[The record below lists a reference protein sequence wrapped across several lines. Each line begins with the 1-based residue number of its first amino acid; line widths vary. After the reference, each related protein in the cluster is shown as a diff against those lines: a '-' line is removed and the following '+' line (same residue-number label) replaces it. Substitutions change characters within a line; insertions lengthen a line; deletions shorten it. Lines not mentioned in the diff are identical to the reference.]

1 MGDSSRNRG
10 LGGALRMRDKQAYY
24 GLLVVIIAVLGF
36 GAYKLI
42 RLAAS
47 ELRAMP
53 NDDPDMEMSVDELRI
68 HKVEEQD
75 AILMGDSLSQQYNLD
90 SIKRKVQIDTRPV
103 YRPPRR
109 LHQTQ
114 SADRHTA
121 GLSSAAEERR
131 VVYHEERVEIDLQE
145 LPHLAEDEAER
156 RRGEVI

>member
-42 RLAAS
+42 RLAAN

-103 YRPPRR
+103 YRPPRKNDEWYITKKEWKSIFKNYR
-109 LHQTQ
+109 IWRRMKQK
-114 SADRHTA
+114 D
-121 GLSSAAEERR
+121 EE
-131 VVYHEERVEIDLQE
+131 EK
-145 LPHLAEDEAER
+145 
-156 RRGEVI
+156 

>member
-1 MGDSSRNRG
+1 
-10 LGGALRMRDKQAYY
+10 MRDKQAYY

-53 NDDPDMEMSVDELRI
+53 NDDPDMEMNVDELRI
-68 HKVEEQD
+68 HKAEEQD

-103 YRPPRR
+103 YRPPRKNDEWYITKKEWKSIFKNYR
-109 LHQTQ
+109 IW
-114 SADRHTA
+114 RRMKEK
-121 GLSSAAEERR
+121 EE
-131 VVYHEERVEIDLQE
+131 
-145 LPHLAEDEAER
+145 EDN
-156 RRGEVI
+156 

>member
-1 MGDSSRNRG
+1 
-10 LGGALRMRDKQAYY
+10 MRDKQAYY

-47 ELRAMP
+47 ALRAMP

-68 HKVEEQD
+68 HKAEEQD

-103 YRPPRR
+103 YRPPRKNDEWYITKKEWKSIFKNYR
-109 LHQTQ
+109 IW
-114 SADRHTA
+114 RRMREK
-121 GLSSAAEERR
+121 EE
-131 VVYHEERVEIDLQE
+131 
-145 LPHLAEDEAER
+145 ED
-156 RRGEVI
+156 

>member
-1 MGDSSRNRG
+1 
-10 LGGALRMRDKQAYY
+10 MRDKQAYY

-68 HKVEEQD
+68 HKAEEQD

-103 YRPPRR
+103 YRPPRKNDEWYITKKEWKSIFKNYR
-109 LHQTQ
+109 IWRRMKQN
-114 SADRHTA
+114 D
-121 GLSSAAEERR
+121 EE
-131 VVYHEERVEIDLQE
+131 EKE
-145 LPHLAEDEAER
+145 
-156 RRGEVI
+156 

>member
-1 MGDSSRNRG
+1 
-10 LGGALRMRDKQAYY
+10 MRDKQAYY

-103 YRPPRR
+103 YRPPRKNDEWYITKKEWKSIFKNYR
-109 LHQTQ
+109 IWRRMR
-114 SADRHTA
+114 DK
-121 GLSSAAEERR
+121 EE
-131 VVYHEERVEIDLQE
+131 EEK
-145 LPHLAEDEAER
+145 
-156 RRGEVI
+156 

>member
-1 MGDSSRNRG
+1 
-10 LGGALRMRDKQAYY
+10 MRDRQAYY

-103 YRPPRR
+103 YRPPRKNDEWYITKKEWKSIFKNYR
-109 LHQTQ
+109 IWRRMR
-114 SADRHTA
+114 DK
-121 GLSSAAEERR
+121 EE
-131 VVYHEERVEIDLQE
+131 EEK
-145 LPHLAEDEAER
+145 
-156 RRGEVI
+156 

>member
-1 MGDSSRNRG
+1 
-10 LGGALRMRDKQAYY
+10 MRDKQAYY

-53 NDDPDMEMSVDELRI
+53 NDDPDMEMNVDELRI

-103 YRPPRR
+103 YRPPRKNDEWYITKKEWKSIFKNYR
-109 LHQTQ
+109 IW
-114 SADRHTA
+114 RRMREK
-121 GLSSAAEERR
+121 EE
-131 VVYHEERVEIDLQE
+131 
-145 LPHLAEDEAER
+145 EDE
-156 RRGEVI
+156 

>member
-1 MGDSSRNRG
+1 
-10 LGGALRMRDKQAYY
+10 MRDKQAYY

-103 YRPPRR
+103 YRPPRKNDEWYITKKEWKSIFKNYR
-109 LHQTQ
+109 IW
-114 SADRHTA
+114 RRMREK
-121 GLSSAAEERR
+121 EE
-131 VVYHEERVEIDLQE
+131 
-145 LPHLAEDEAER
+145 ED
-156 RRGEVI
+156 

>member
-1 MGDSSRNRG
+1 MSYSKRNRG

-24 GLLVVIIAVLGF
+24 GLMVVIIAVLGF

-68 HKVEEQD
+68 HKAEEQD
-75 AILMGDSLSQQYNLD
+75 AILMGDSLSRQYNLD

-103 YRPPRR
+103 YRPPRKNDEWYITKR
-109 LHQTQ
+109 EWKSIIKNYRIWRRMKQK
-114 SADRHTA
+114 
-121 GLSSAAEERR
+121 EE
-131 VVYHEERVEIDLQE
+131 
-145 LPHLAEDEAER
+145 EDS
-156 RRGEVI
+156 

>member
-1 MGDSSRNRG
+1 
-10 LGGALRMRDKQAYY
+10 MRDKQAYY

-53 NDDPDMEMSVDELRI
+53 NDDPDMEMNVDELRI
-68 HKVEEQD
+68 HKAEEQD

-103 YRPPRR
+103 YRPPRKNDEWYITKKEWKSIIKNYR
-109 LHQTQ
+109 IW
-114 SADRHTA
+114 RRMKEK
-121 GLSSAAEERR
+121 EE
-131 VVYHEERVEIDLQE
+131 EE
-145 LPHLAEDEAER
+145 
-156 RRGEVI
+156 

>member
-1 MGDSSRNRG
+1 MGERNRNRG

-68 HKVEEQD
+68 HKAEEQD

-103 YRPPRR
+103 YRPPRKNDEWYITKKEWKSIFKNYR
-109 LHQTQ
+109 IW
-114 SADRHTA
+114 RRMREK
-121 GLSSAAEERR
+121 EE
-131 VVYHEERVEIDLQE
+131 
-145 LPHLAEDEAER
+145 ED
-156 RRGEVI
+156 

>member
-1 MGDSSRNRG
+1 
-10 LGGALRMRDKQAYY
+10 MRDKQAYY

-103 YRPPRR
+103 YRPPRKNDEWYITKKEWKSIFKNYR
-109 LHQTQ
+109 IWRRMKQK
-114 SADRHTA
+114 D
-121 GLSSAAEERR
+121 EE
-131 VVYHEERVEIDLQE
+131 
-145 LPHLAEDEAER
+145 ED
-156 RRGEVI
+156 

>member
-1 MGDSSRNRG
+1 
-10 LGGALRMRDKQAYY
+10 MRDKQAYY

-103 YRPPRR
+103 YRPPRKNDEWYITKKEWKSIFKNYR
-109 LHQTQ
+109 IWRRMREKEKED
-114 SADRHTA
+114 DR
-121 GLSSAAEERR
+121 R
-131 VVYHEERVEIDLQE
+131 
-145 LPHLAEDEAER
+145 
-156 RRGEVI
+156 

>member
-1 MGDSSRNRG
+1 
-10 LGGALRMRDKQAYY
+10 MRDKQAYY

-103 YRPPRR
+103 YRPPRKNDEWYITKKEWKSIFKNYR
-109 LHQTQ
+109 IWRRMKQK
-114 SADRHTA
+114 D
-121 GLSSAAEERR
+121 EE
-131 VVYHEERVEIDLQE
+131 EKE
-145 LPHLAEDEAER
+145 
-156 RRGEVI
+156 

>member
-1 MGDSSRNRG
+1 MSYSKRNRG

-24 GLLVVIIAVLGF
+24 GLLIVIIAVLGF

-53 NDDPDMEMSVDELRI
+53 NDDPDMEMNVDELRI
-68 HKVEEQD
+68 HKAEEQD

-103 YRPPRR
+103 YRPPRKNDEWYITKKEWKSIFKNYR
-109 LHQTQ
+109 IWRRMREKEEED
-114 SADRHTA
+114 DR
-121 GLSSAAEERR
+121 R
-131 VVYHEERVEIDLQE
+131 
-145 LPHLAEDEAER
+145 
-156 RRGEVI
+156 

>member
-1 MGDSSRNRG
+1 
-10 LGGALRMRDKQAYY
+10 MRDKQAYY

-103 YRPPRR
+103 YRPPRKNDEWYITKKEWKSIFKNYR
-109 LHQTQ
+109 IWRRMR
-114 SADRHTA
+114 DK
-121 GLSSAAEERR
+121 EE
-131 VVYHEERVEIDLQE
+131 EEKE
-145 LPHLAEDEAER
+145 
-156 RRGEVI
+156 

>member
-1 MGDSSRNRG
+1 
-10 LGGALRMRDKQAYY
+10 MRDKQAYI
-24 GLLVVIIAVLGF
+24 GLLLVIIAVLGF

-68 HKVEEQD
+68 HKAEEQD

-103 YRPPRR
+103 YRPPRKNDEWYITKKEWKSIFKNYR
-109 LHQTQ
+109 IW
-114 SADRHTA
+114 RRMREK
-121 GLSSAAEERR
+121 EE
-131 VVYHEERVEIDLQE
+131 
-145 LPHLAEDEAER
+145 ED
-156 RRGEVI
+156 

>member
-1 MGDSSRNRG
+1 MGDRSRNRG
-10 LGGALRMRDKQAYY
+10 FGGALRMRDKQAYY

-53 NDDPDMEMSVDELRI
+53 NDDPDMEMNVDELRI
-68 HKVEEQD
+68 HKAEEQD

-103 YRPPRR
+103 YRPPRKSDEWYI
-109 LHQTQ
+109 TQ
-114 SADRHTA
+114 KEWKSNFKNYRIWRRMREK
-121 GLSSAAEERR
+121 EE
-131 VVYHEERVEIDLQE
+131 
-145 LPHLAEDEAER
+145 ED
-156 RRGEVI
+156 